1 MTPPDPERI
10 LQYYSPEK
18 DAEFAAMSA
27 ADRLAWLD
35 EIRLLCARG
44 AAGVFRLP
52 PDVKPPGP

>member
-18 DAEFAAMSA
+18 DAEFAAISA

-35 EIRLLCARG
+35 EIRLLYAR
-44 AAGVFRLP
+44 AISDNKA
-52 PDVKPPGP
+52 